1 MDDLLFYIKAGHPIL
16 LNFSWSITGMKIL
29 DYQNLVD
36 PGLLQHIAKHHPLN
50 SDIASQIDILH
61 VQEKDH
67 IGIRVEMDRSYSVTL
82 TIHPIIRP
90 SERDMFILYHEF
102 GHIADRLN
110 PTFNYDQQRRLN
122 LSQAQEECFVQ
133 LWNVFIDAR
142 LHHHSLFCL
151 PSAGEVDIVVDGIKY
166 RLPRT
171 EISTYL
177 LEACAH
183 LSQRGIRK
191 PGALITDIWNNPQ
204 RFLTFEDL
212 LAPLN

>member
-1 MDDLLFYIKAGHPIL
+1 MYSLHTFELVIIVWA
-16 LNFSWSITGMKIL
+16 MKIL

-36 PGLLQHIAKHHPLN
+36 SELLGAIARQHPFYPGV
-50 SDIASQIDILH
+50 ASEIGILY
-61 VQEKDH
+61 VQEKDQR
-67 IGIRVEMDRSYSVTL
+67 GIRIEMDQSANVTL

-90 SERDMFILYHEF
+90 NARDKYILYHEF

-110 PTFNYDQQRRLN
+110 PDFGYNHQRRQN
-122 LSQAQEECFVQ
+122 LSQGQEECFIQ

-142 LHHHSLFCL
+142 LHHHGLFRL
-151 PSAGEVDIVVDGIKY
+151 PPGGEVDIVVDGIKY

-171 EISTYL
+171 EVSTYL

-183 LSQRGIRK
+183 LSQRGIGK
-191 PGALITDIWNNPQ
+191 PGALVTGIWNHPS

-212 LAPLN
+212 LAPLSC

>member
-1 MDDLLFYIKAGHPIL
+1 M
-16 LNFSWSITGMKIL
+16 ITLGDMKIL

-36 PGLLQHIAKHHPLN
+36 PGLLEHITRQHPFYP
-50 SDIASQIDILH
+50 DMASEINILY

-67 IGIRVEMDRSYSVTL
+67 RGIRIEMDQSANVTL

-90 SERDMFILYHEF
+90 SERDKYILYHEF

-110 PTFNYDQQRRLN
+110 PDFGYDQERRLH

-142 LHHHSLFCL
+142 LHLHGLFRL
-151 PSAGEVDIVVDGIKY
+151 PSGGEVDIVVDGIKY

-171 EISTYL
+171 EVSTYL

-191 PGALITDIWNNPQ
+191 PGALVTDIWNHPT

-212 LAPLN
+212 LAPVG

>member
-1 MDDLLFYIKAGHPIL
+1 
-16 LNFSWSITGMKIL
+16 MKIL

-50 SDIASQIDILH
+50 SDISSEIDILY

-67 IGIRVEMDRSYSVTL
+67 RGIRIEMDRSCNVTL

-90 SERDMFILYHEF
+90 SERDMFILYHEL

-110 PTFNYDQQRRLN
+110 PTFNYNQERRLH
-122 LSQAQEECFVQ
+122 LSQAAEECFVQ

-142 LHHHSLFCL
+142 LHHHGLFRL
-151 PSAGEVDIVVDGIKY
+151 PTAGEVDIAVDGIKC

-191 PGALITDIWNNPQ
+191 PGALVTDIWNNPK

-212 LAPLN
+212 LAPLS

>member
-1 MDDLLFYIKAGHPIL
+1 MTLQRAKTIITIL
-16 LNFSWSITGMKIL
+16 SMKIL

-36 PGLLQHIAKHHPLN
+36 FRLLQQVAKQHPLY
-50 SDIASQIDILH
+50 SDMASEIDILY

-67 IGIRVEMDRSYSVTL
+67 RGIRIEMDRACNVTL

-90 SERDMFILYHEF
+90 SERDVYILYHEF
-102 GHIADRLN
+102 GHIADRFN
-110 PTFNYDQQRRLN
+110 PDFHYDHNRRMA
-122 LSQAQEECFVQ
+122 LSQAEQECFVQ

-142 LHHHSLFCL
+142 LHHHGLFRL
-151 PSAGEVDIVVDGIKY
+151 PSGGEVDIKVDGITY

-191 PGALITDIWNNPQ
+191 PGALVTDIWNNPQ

-212 LAPLN
+212 LAPIGC